1 MGTISEKLTYL
12 EETKELIKQAIV
24 DKGVEVNDTD
34 TFRSYADKISEIE
47 GGGGAVVLPS
57 SIRFQGA
64 TDTDLST
71 FINANTDTSN
81 LTTMQYMFY
90 GCQNITSLDVSNFN
104 TSNVKSLYNCFNQCT
119 NLTNLDVSRWDTSN
133 CTNFQEVFNSS
144 GIKYLNISNW
154 DLSKSSETKYGAGC
168 AQIFRNLRSLQTI
181 DCQNTK
187 VPEKVYYMNY
197 MFQGCGALNTFGYFD
212 KFNPAYIVSLVN
224 SFDGCTLLKSI
235 DWSEK
240 VFDTTQSYIDCTS
253 TFNNCKALK
262 SVKLNTTNK
271 FRCEG
276 MFYGSG
282 LEEVDFEGVNFY
294 SGGGTVYGGMFEN
307 CVYLRKVE
315 NLDFEEYYNTN
326 NLGYFFKDCYLLEKL
341 VMNWKGIYS
350 SSNFLS
356 RFYNQT
362 NSTATLRYIH
372 LKNIGTQQN
381 NTDYKFNTPSYCNFY
396 NWGDEDVT
404 NYPYSEGARQSLV
417 DTIVNDSFDRVA
429 AGYST
434 CTIHLHPEV
443 IARLTEDEIAQ
454 ATAKGYTLSN
464 G

>member
-57 SIRFQGA
+57 CISFQDA
-64 TDTDLST
+64 KDSDLSF
-71 FINANTDTSN
+71 FINANTDTSK
-81 LTTMQYMFY
+81 LTTMKYMFKN
-90 GCQNITSLDVSNFN
+90 CENLTNIDVSNFD
-104 TSNVKSLYNCFNQCT
+104 TSNVTDMSEMFFGCSL
-119 NLTNLDVSRWDTSN
+119 LTNLDVSRWDTSN
-133 CTNFQEVFNSS
+133 CTNFQEVFYSS
-144 GIKYLNISNW
+144 GIKFLNISNW
-154 DLSKSSETKYGAGC
+154 DLSKSSESSYSTGS
-168 AQIFRNLRSLQTI
+168 AQLFRGMNGIQTI
-181 DCQNTK
+181 ECQNTK
-187 VPEKVYYMNY
+187 VPEKVYYLGY
-197 MFQGCGALNTFGYFD
+197 MFQGCTSLRTFGYFD
-212 KFNPAYIVSLVN
+212 KFNPAYVRDLSEAF
-224 SFDGCTLLKSI
+224 SGCSQLKSI

-240 VFDTTQSYIDCTS
+240 MFDTSQSYINCGN
-253 TFNNCKALK
+253 TFKSCGALK

-271 FRCEG
+271 FKCGG

-282 LEEVDFEGVNFY
+282 LEEVDFEGVNFET
-294 SGGGTVYGGMFEN
+294 GGTVYGGMFEN
-307 CVYLRKVE
+307 CNYLRKAE
-315 NLDFEEYYNTN
+315 NVDFEEYSYTN
-326 NLGYFFKDCYLLEKL
+326 NLYQCFRNCGLLEKI
-341 VMNWKGIYS
+341 VMNWKGVYADS
-350 SSNFLS
+350 YFLS
-356 RFYNQT
+356 GFYNQI

-372 LKNIGTQQN
+372 LKNIGTQKN
-381 NTDYKFNTPSYCNFY
+381 NTDYKFNTPVYCNFY
-396 NWGDEDVT
+396 NWGVEDVT

-417 DTIVNDSFDRVA
+417 DTIVNDSCDRVA